1 MFCAE
6 TPTPALCDAFG
17 VVIFV
22 LLDDIWAPGF
32 NSLAF
37 LVIKATPLQAWPCVD
52 KRFTPHT
59 KFVASEVISGAKS
72 AVPTLALFLCASLS
86 HVQGTLVADARLP
99 TLGWPEDFC
108 PVRTQRMAD
117 LTYR

>member
-1 MFCAE
+1 MIF
-6 TPTPALCDAFG
+6 ALLADTWPLG
-17 VVIFV
+17 Y
-22 LLDDIWAPGF
+22 

-37 LVIKATPLQAWPCVD
+37 LVIRATPLQAWPCVD
-52 KRFTPHT
+52 KRFTLHT

-86 HVQGTLVADARLP
+86 HVQGSLIVDARLP

-117 LTYR
+117 LIYR